1 MSKFLLNPVR
11 SFEKIKDNYI
21 LYTKTAFGTRFKEDI
36 ADFESFESERER
48 LLRTDQVLSR
58 EVWIEPLPPYAY
70 VNRGNDYIRVSSLT
84 TEDLPGLNNNAL
96 NLFKDFLLRG
106 LMQGNFPLYHH
117 QFQMLQQA
125 SSGIDSIITSGT
137 GSGKTES
144 FLLPLFADIIN
155 EAEAEWTPKSDTEHY
170 KINDWW
176 NKSRLPESN
185 FLSFDERNLGHI
197 TDEVLQ
203 RPVNDGHIPA
213 LRGLIIYPMNALVED
228 QMTRLRKALD
238 SDEIHDFF
246 ENGNHSLKGHRIF
259 FGQYNSSTPVSG
271 LFERSNNPD
280 VEKGL
285 KVRRDRMKQRLKD
298 AMIDLEKQTLRIQQW
313 VDSAPTEEEKK
324 NRADLQYTFKRA
336 FGKNDTAS
344 AEMRSRFDIQETPPD
359 ILITNYSML
368 AIMLMRTEEAAIF
381 DKTRAWL
388 EGETDKENPK
398 RIFHLVIDELHLNR
412 GTSGTEIAYLLRLVL
427 SRLGLTPNSK
437 QLRILSSSASLDTT
451 GEEGIQSIKFL
462 KEFFGRDFSNKNI
475 VEGRGVDLSDEDS
488 SHSKLPV
495 EPFIQLGSLFAEKPE
510 LFDNLDNP
518 EVSSVLSKMSDKL
531 SDQFG
536 IIDNSTN
543 VIERFLNILNSRE
556 LALAKRL
563 NDVFNCGEYG
573 TNRAI
578 PFAENPEDNNIL
590 DQYFLNLFEDLD
602 DIGMKRMA
610 GEGLIVARGLFDIY
624 KGKLKRPVN
633 IPRLRF
639 HFFYKN
645 VGGLWAT
652 IDTCDWSINRPVGR
666 LHNEPKLVDELDDK
680 RVLELLYCE
689 NCGAV
694 FYGGKRAVDDYGT
707 TNYIL
712 PNSSNIEAL
721 PEQSTQPIVDRRSY
735 EDYAIFWPVDS
746 LDETFGTEEFDI
758 YKHLTDLDVNMKHRM
773 SLGSANTTTPYDCRW
788 ERYHINKFSGE
799 LKRGHTPD
807 LENYVNGYLYEVD
820 VTPIHQLANSP
831 ALPTHCPCCGA
842 DRGKSKSRPAAIR
855 GFRAGFAK
863 STQIYAKELFNQIPT
878 VNTPKLVTFSDS
890 REDAASIANG
900 IEREQFL
907 DLMREL
913 FLEACVNSNSE
924 EISACQAEITEIQN
938 NINTLEGVG
947 NSSLQSM
954 INGLRNKLETKQK
967 QLNTLKTYT
976 KFSDVISSTNVFD
989 SQLYSRFFELG
1000 VNPAGCDWEV
1010 QKIKQVPWFD
1020 IPKHR
1025 ANNEILSEFKERSL
1039 PAIKAQISNLF
1050 FGRLYYGL
1058 ESSGIGTVCVQLTD
1072 ADLRNVI
1079 SSHNLPIT
1087 PNILR
1092 EIVDTVTRL
1101 LGERFRYTPN
1111 IYDLTG
1117 ANNNRP
1123 MRFTDLPRKHPVRR
1137 YLDKCANLH
1146 RIPIVNARRKED
1158 CCNPLGDAMAICLT
1172 NSGNPN
1178 FFINCD
1184 TLVIRRAPEDGV
1196 IYQCPHCKKNHLHLS
1211 GGICSGCYRPLSN
1224 PNRIELK
1231 KVWDSN
1237 YLLVN
1242 QVENRKPLR
1251 LHCEELTGQTD
1262 NQAERQRHFRDF
1274 IIAENVQ
1281 DEELLKRVKGIDIL
1295 SVTTT
1300 MEVGVDIG
1308 ALQAVMLAN
1317 MPPQRFNYQ
1326 QRVGRGGRRGQSYS
1340 MILTLCRGRS
1350 HDEHFFHNPHQIT
1363 GDKPP
1368 TPFLSMDAYE
1378 IAQRLYDKEILYYA
1392 FRSLSERLDGSTH
1405 GEFGPKNGWSLYRQH
1420 ISNWL
1425 TSHDEVLF
1433 SIANV
1438 ITENPEF
1445 IGRLVTHV
1453 RTELVKMIDEVV
1465 GNPEI
1470 TSDDLAECLAEG
1482 GILPMYGMPTRNR
1495 EMYTKLMEYT
1505 SQRQHDLS
1513 SVSRDLQMA
1522 ITAFS
1527 PGSQITKDKSVF
1539 TSIGFSPAS
1548 LIVENGILKTR
1559 GGNHVRAFTMERE
1572 LLKCS
1577 RPGCPFFKTVE
1588 PNSLNEDIAL
1598 SRDEEETCEYC
1609 GSPVEHI
1616 KLRTP
1621 AAFITDLTP
1630 GDNRQS
1636 DSDTSVKRRGVVSES
1651 NTSETP
1657 STVRDKR
1664 YEISIAKKDF
1674 TWRISDNDIEGGY
1687 CDATYIQPQWGTIY
1701 SRVPLWIANPVPS
1714 NTSQSIESRAEIKH
1728 NGNDYV
1734 SKFQK
1739 KRDVT
1744 LENIRLAAQKIT
1756 NVFKLK
1762 PTSEVAGIALNP
1774 FQFDEINGRKVLRF
1788 DSQGVRAAYYSLAFI
1803 LQRALAANLDIDPV
1817 EIDVVEPQKAGNVGQ
1832 IVLSDE
1838 LMHGSGFVVH
1848 LYKYFEDYVDQI
1860 LNPKKGSMFDNMISE
1875 SHSKICDS
1883 SCYECLSN
1891 YSNMPYHGLL
1901 DWRLG
1906 MSLLRYLTD
1915 ENYNIGITG
1924 NYNYPEL
1931 ITWRQSTFDL
1941 LKTLYKSFFRDDN
1954 FELEEEAD
1962 LSSWD
1967 YLPYIKVN
1975 GVYIIGVHPLWNND
1989 ETNEILNDTCY
2000 ELGVSVDNVAT
2011 IDSFNL
2017 LRRLGN
2023 CYEVIISKVR
2033 NG

>member
-1 MSKFLLNPVR
+1 MSKYLLNPVR

-21 LYTKTAFGTRFKEDI
+21 LYTKTAFGTRFKDDI
-36 ADFESFESERER
+36 ANFESFESERER

-70 VNRGNDYIRVSSLT
+70 VERDNDYIRVSSLS
-84 TEDLPGLNNNAL
+84 TEDLPELNDNAL
-96 NLFKDFLLRG
+96 VLFKGFLLRG
-106 LMQGNFPLYHH
+106 LMQGNFPLYQH
-117 QFQMLQQA
+117 QLQMLQQA
-125 SSGIDSIITSGT
+125 SAGIDSIITSGT

-144 FLLPLFADIIN
+144 FLLPLFADIIK
-155 EAEAEWTPKSDTEHY
+155 EAEAEWSVKPDNKHY
-170 KINDWW
+170 KVNDWW
-176 NKSRLPESN
+176 NKSRLPESS
-185 FLSFDERNLGHI
+185 FLSFDEDNLGHL

-203 RPVNDGHIPA
+203 RPTEDGHIPA

-271 LFERSNNPD
+271 LFERSNDPN
-280 VEKGL
+280 EERGL
-285 KVRRDRMKQRLKD
+285 KARRERMKQRLKD
-298 AMIDLEKQTLRIQQW
+298 AILDLEKQTLRIQQW
-313 VDSAPTEEEKK
+313 VDSAPSEAEKK
-324 NRADLQYTFKRA
+324 NRAELKYTFKRA
-336 FGKNDTAS
+336 FGRNNSAS

-388 EGETDKENPK
+388 EGEKDKENPK

-427 SRLGLTPNSK
+427 NRLGLTPNSK

-451 GEEGIQSIKFL
+451 GEEGVQSLKFL
-462 KEFFGRDFSNKNI
+462 KDFFGRDFSNENI
-475 VEGRGVDLSDEDS
+475 VVGHGVDLSEEVVNS
-488 SHSKLPV
+488 TKLPA
-495 EPFIQLGSLFAEKPE
+495 EPFIEIGELYSRKPE
-510 LFDNLDNP
+510 LFDNVDNP
-518 EVSSVLSKMSDKL
+518 ELTSVLSNVSDKL
-531 SDQFG
+531 AKLFG
-536 IIDNSTN
+536 IDEDSENP
-543 VIERFLNILNSRE
+543 VERFLNIINSRE

-563 NDVFNCGEYG
+563 NEVFNCGEYG
-573 TNRAI
+573 ENRAI
-578 PFAENPEDNNIL
+578 PFAENPNDNNIL
-590 DQYFLNLFEDLD
+590 NRYFLNIFEDTVD
-602 DIGMKRMA
+602 VEFKRIA

-624 KGKLKRPVN
+624 KGQLKRPVN

-645 VGGLWAT
+645 IGGLWAT
-652 IDTCDWSINRPVGR
+652 IDNCNWSINRPVGR
-666 LHNEPKLVDELDDK
+666 LHNEPKLIDEIDDK

-694 FYGGKRAVDDYGT
+694 FYGGKRAVNDYGT

-712 PNSSNIEAL
+712 PNSCNIEAL

-746 LDETFGTEEFDI
+746 SDETFGSEEFDI
-758 YKHLTDLDVNMKHRM
+758 YKHLNDLDVNMKHRM
-773 SLGSANTTTPYDCRW
+773 SLSSVNTSAPYDCSW
-788 ERYHINKFSGE
+788 GRYHLNKFSGE
-799 LKRGHTPD
+799 LKTGHTTD

-820 VTPIHQLANSP
+820 VNPIHQLANSP

-878 VNTPKLVTFSDS
+878 VNAPKLVTFSDS

-924 EISACQAEITEIQN
+924 EVSACQTEIA
-938 NINTLEGVG
+938 TLQSKIEKLERVG
-947 NSSLQSM
+947 DPSLQD
-954 INGLRNKLETKQK
+954 ILNDFHNQLITKQHLLDT
-967 QLNTLKTYT
+967 LNTYT

-1010 QKIKQVPWFD
+1010 QKIKQIPWFD

-1025 ANNEILSEFKERSL
+1025 TNNEILSEFKERSL
-1039 PAIKAQISNLF
+1039 PAIKAQISSLF

-1058 ESSGIGTVCVQLTD
+1058 ESSGIGTVCVQLSD
-1072 ADLRNVI
+1072 EDLRSAIALN
-1079 SSHNLPIT
+1079 NLPIG
-1087 PNILR
+1087 PNVLR

-1137 YLDKCANLH
+1137 YLDKCATYW
-1146 RIPIVNARRKED
+1146 RIPTVNARRKED
-1158 CCNPLGDAMAICLT
+1158 CVNPLGEAVSTCLT

-1184 TLVIRRAPEDGV
+1184 TLVIRRTSDNDI

-1211 GGICSGCYRPLSN
+1211 GGICSGCYRPLRN
-1224 PNRIELK
+1224 PNRIEIR

-1242 QVENRKPLR
+1242 QVVHRAPLR

-1274 IIAENVQ
+1274 IIAENAQ
-1281 DEELLKRVKGIDIL
+1281 DEELIKRVQGIDIL

-1392 FRSLSERLDGSTH
+1392 FRSLPERLDGSTH
-1405 GEFGPKNGWSLYRQH
+1405 GEFGAKASWPLYRPH
-1420 ISNWL
+1420 ISRWL
-1425 TSHDEVLF
+1425 TSHDELLF

-1438 ITENPEF
+1438 ITDNPEF
-1445 IGRLVTHV
+1445 ISHLVTHA
-1453 RTELVKMIDEVV
+1453 RNELTTLIDNVV
-1465 GNPEI
+1465 NNPEI
-1470 TSDDLAECLAEG
+1470 SADDLAECLAEG
-1482 GILPMYGMPTRNR
+1482 GIMPMYGMPTRNR
-1495 EMYTKLMEYT
+1495 DMYTKLMDYT
-1505 SQRQHDLS
+1505 NQRQSDLS

-1548 LIVENGILKTR
+1548 LIVENNSLRVR
-1559 GGNHVRAFTMERE
+1559 GNNDRAFTMERE

-1588 PNSLNEDIAL
+1588 PYNVNEPDGL
-1598 SRDEEETCEYC
+1598 SPTEEEACEYC
-1609 GSPVEHI
+1609 GSPVERI

-1651 NTSETP
+1651 NDDEAPTTMQEQ
-1657 STVRDKR
+1657 R

-1687 CDATYIQPQWGTIY
+1687 CDATYIQPQWGTIN
-1701 SRVPLWIANPVPS
+1701 SRIPLWIANPVPS
-1714 NTSQSIESRAEIKH
+1714 NVSQSIAPRAEIKQ
-1728 NGNDYV
+1728 NGNDYI
-1734 SKFQK
+1734 STFRL
-1739 KRDVT
+1739 KRDVN

-1762 PTSEVAGIALNP
+1762 PVVEIAGIALNP
-1774 FQFDEINGRKVLRF
+1774 FKFDENDGRKVLRF
-1788 DSQGVRAAYYSLAFI
+1788 DTQGVRAAYYSLAFI

-1817 EIDVVEPQKAGNVGQ
+1817 EIDVVEPQKSGNVGQ

-1848 LYKYFEDYVDQI
+1848 LYNHFEDYVSQI
-1860 LNPKKGSMFDNMISE
+1860 LSPKKGSMFDNMISDA
-1875 SHSKICDS
+1875 HSNNCDS

-1915 ENYNIGITG
+1915 ETYDIGITG
-1924 NYNYPEL
+1924 NFDFPEL
-1931 ITWRQSTFDL
+1931 KSWRHTTLDH

-1954 FELEEEAD
+1954 FELEDESD

-1975 GVYIIGVHPLWNND
+1975 GIYIIGVHPLWDTD
-1989 ETNEILNDTCY
+1989 ETNEILSDTCF
-2000 ELGVSVDNVAT
+2000 ELGVALDDVAT

-2023 CYEVIISKVR
+2023 CYEVIISKLR